1 LAPLKAPQFLRTPYA
16 DEHGFEVLAC
26 PPPGPTGL
34 TEDAES
40 PVTLEAMPLSDDQR
54 NRIRGI
60 FARFLD
66 QRVLGLERLTLDHLK
81 FNVVA
86 LRTIATMLEFDTPE
100 VLLRYRLAQHLERSL
115 VTAMGTALQTV
126 AKVIAG
132 QGSGVAGADIEK
144 LRGGRR
150 YFIQIKSGPDTAN
163 KDIAQNI
170 ATLLNSARARDPE
183 AICLLGVCYGRP
195 DQISG
200 IAHREMQARGVGLLI
215 GREFWEFIGDD
226 ASTMT
231 EVLELAGEAATE
243 LEAGDEVYSE
253 RVERKLAE
261 LVAEFKRRYG
271 DELNDDAWARFL
283 SDNS

>member
-1 LAPLKAPQFLRTPYA
+1 
-16 DEHGFEVLAC
+16 VL
-26 PPPGPTGL
+26 
-34 TEDAES
+34 
-40 PVTLEAMPLSDDQR
+40 LSHDQR
-54 NRIRGI
+54 SRIRGI
-60 FARFLD
+60 FARFLE
-66 QRVLGLERLTLDHLK
+66 QRVRSLERLTLDHLK

-86 LRTIATMLEFDTPE
+86 LRTIATMLELDTPE
-100 VLLRYRLAQHLERSL
+100 ALLRYRLAQHLERSL

-144 LRGGRR
+144 VRDGRR

-200 IAHREMQARGVGLLI
+200 IAHREMQTRGVGLLI
-215 GREFWEFIGDD
+215 GREFWEFIGDGPG
-226 ASTMT
+226 TMAD
-231 EVLELAGEAATE
+231 VLELAGEAAAE
-243 LEAGDEVYSE
+243 LDAGDETYSE
-253 RVERKLAE
+253 RVELKLAE
-261 LVAEFKRRYG
+261 LVDEFKRRYG
-271 DELNDDAWARFL
+271 DELKEDAWARFL

>member
-1 LAPLKAPQFLRTPYA
+1 
-16 DEHGFEVLAC
+16 
-26 PPPGPTGL
+26 
-34 TEDAES
+34 
-40 PVTLEAMPLSDDQR
+40 MPLSDDQR
-54 NRIRGI
+54 DRIREI

-66 QRVLGLERLTLDHLK
+66 QRVLGLERLSLDHLK

-144 LRGGRR
+144 LRDGRR

-226 ASTMT
+226 ADTMT

-243 LEAGDEVYSE
+243 LEAGDEVYSQ

-261 LVAEFKRRYG
+261 LIAEFKRRYG
-271 DELNDDAWARFL
+271 DDLNDDAWARFL

>member
-1 LAPLKAPQFLRTPYA
+1 
-16 DEHGFEVLAC
+16 
-26 PPPGPTGL
+26 
-34 TEDAES
+34 
-40 PVTLEAMPLSDDQR
+40 MPLSHDQR
-54 NRIRGI
+54 NLIRGI
-60 FARFLD
+60 FAKFLD
-66 QRVLGLERLTLDHLK
+66 QRVRSLERLTLDHLK

-86 LRTIATMLEFDTPE
+86 LRAIATMLELNTPE
-100 VLLRYRLAQHLERSL
+100 ALLRYRLAQHLERSL
-115 VTAMGTALQTV
+115 VTAMGTALQAV

-144 LRGGRR
+144 IRDGRR
-150 YFIQIKSGPDTAN
+150 YFVQIKSGPDTAN

-170 ATLLNSARARDPE
+170 AALLNSARARDPE

-215 GREFWEFIGDD
+215 GREFWAFIGDD
-226 ASTMT
+226 PATMAD
-231 EVLELAGEAATE
+231 VLELAGEAAAE
-243 LEAGDEVYSE
+243 LEAGDETYSD

-261 LVAEFKRRYG
+261 LIEEFKRRYG
-271 DELNDDAWARFL
+271 DELNEDAWTRFL